1 MEINIWI
8 VLLVVCIILLSMPTK
23 CNMWEHFASISSGN
37 YKEMCPSCYS
47 KSPKDCLTCLNCGV
61 GINDKGKMSCVP
73 GDSNGPFFREPNVKY
88 YAYGKQWR
96 NKLRPQFQVKSIYPY
111 NIWHEDHPKY
121 LI

>member
-8 VLLVVCIILLSMPTK
+8 VLLIVCIILLSIPTS
-23 CNMWEHFASISSGN
+23 CIIQEHFANVLSGN

-47 KSPKDCLTCLNCGV
+47 KNPRSCMTCLNCGV
-61 GINDKGKMSCVP
+61 GITSKGKIVCVP
-73 GDSNGPFFREPNVKY
+73 GDSNGPYFREPDVKY

-96 NKLRPQFQVKSIYPY
+96 DKIMPQTQVASIYPY

-121 LI
+121 LV